1 MKNNDITKLDF
12 ILSTMV
18 ESNWLVT
25 ANDLHSS
32 GYYDEFNDNDLL
44 IERDFKYLLSFF
56 DKTESGDTS
65 YESDN
70 THVRPN
76 NRTIP
81 FYKNGGFE
89 KYFLDLEF
97 KNKEDKL
104 NKEKEL
110 KRQEKQD
117 KKLDIDLYLGDF
129 DKKYGTKFKTWAF
142 AITVFNLLIAIGGVF
157 ISNQSKD
164 KSNSQEPAQLLH
176 IENKLKEVEKRI
188 LTLERK
194 NDSTYH
200 QKNETNP

>member
-1 MKNNDITKLDF
+1 MKNNDIKKLDF
-12 ILSTMV
+12 ILSKMV
-18 ESNWLVT
+18 ESDWLVT

-44 IERDFKYLLSFF
+44 IEIDFKYLLSFF
-56 DKTESGDTS
+56 DITKSGDTS

-104 NKEKEL
+104 NKESEL

-117 KKLDIDLYLGDF
+117 KKLDIDLYLAGF
-129 DKKYGTKFKTWAF
+129 EKRFGTKFKTWGF
-142 AITVFNLLIAIGGVF
+142 VITVINIIIVVGGLI
-157 ISNQSKD
+157 ISNQTKDQSKD
-164 KSNSQEPAQLLH
+164 QSNHQQERIEKNIELL
-176 IENKLKEVEKRI
+176 NNRI
-188 LTLERK
+188 LQLERK
-194 NDSTYH
+194 NDSTEH
-200 QKNETNP
+200 QNNETNL